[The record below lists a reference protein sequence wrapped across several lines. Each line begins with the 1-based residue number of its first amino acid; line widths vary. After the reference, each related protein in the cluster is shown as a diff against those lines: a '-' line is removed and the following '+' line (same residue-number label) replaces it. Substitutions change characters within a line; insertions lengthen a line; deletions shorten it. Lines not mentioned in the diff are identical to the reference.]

1 MDYDEN
7 RVARIAKT
15 ITVAFRKFDL
25 ANNMHMMNMAMS
37 PTTDPETLRELVK
50 NLIEGEKDESV
61 LDMLLHLALN
71 QSTPDDALL
80 KLKQWATDNGYGYI
94 AEAVQHHRPYLR

>member
-37 PTTDPETLRELVK
+37 PATDPETLRKLVE

-94 AEAVQHHRPYLR
+94 AEAVQQHRPYLR